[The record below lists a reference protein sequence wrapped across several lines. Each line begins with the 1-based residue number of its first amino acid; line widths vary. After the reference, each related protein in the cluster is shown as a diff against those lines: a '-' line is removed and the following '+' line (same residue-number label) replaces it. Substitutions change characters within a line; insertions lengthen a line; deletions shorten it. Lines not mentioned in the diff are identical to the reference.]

1 VTQLEGTD
9 EATALEQARARLEAA
24 LNGNEHWRA
33 LRRGAGDPGL
43 EGHERALAGNPLYK
57 SWKVVNDG
65 LESLRRASDPEP
77 APGELASDVAGDA
90 PADDLTRI
98 RGISADLARRINALG
113 VTRYDQ
119 IAAWRSGDVRKVA
132 EALGLGRA
140 ISRQNWIEQA
150 ALLVRRAQ
158 GTQIEA
164 APRPASVAV
173 PSIPVAATQAA
184 PPAQSQ
190 RPAAHQDPEGTVDPP
205 EDVIDLPDILER
217 IRSDAA
223 ARGDALPTV
232 SLDTEA
238 VPQHGPDEAEVE
250 EIEPEEPAKPEPA
263 PFTTATADAPPAG
276 APSPVQ
282 RSPIPTVAASSHVNT
297 DAAER
302 AKRLEDDRRR
312 LSESAERGL
321 GPDEAEATVTF
332 VIQEPVLRAPQ
343 TTDAPAVRGEHRQL
357 PSDALSRLGLDQRAP
372 TEAFVPPSKQAKE
385 AEVVIVS
392 AEGAGPAG
400 RRTGSVRR
408 FLRALTGS

>member
-1 VTQLEGTD
+1 
-9 EATALEQARARLEAA
+9 LEQARTRLEAA

-33 LRRGAGDPGL
+33 LRQGVGDPGL

-57 SWKVVNDG
+57 SWKVVNEG

-77 APGELASDVAGDA
+77 ATSEPASDVTGDA

-98 RGISADLARRINALG
+98 RGVSADLARRINALG

-158 GTQIEA
+158 GAQTEA
-164 APRPASVAV
+164 APCPASVAA
-173 PSIPVAATQAA
+173 PSIPAAATEAA
-184 PPAQSQ
+184 PPAQS
-190 RPAAHQDPEGTVDPP
+190 RSSAAHQEPEGTIDPP
-205 EDVIDLPDILER
+205 EDAIDLPDILER

-238 VPQHGPDEAEVE
+238 VPQPGPDETEVE
-250 EIEPEEPAKPEPA
+250 EIEPDEPAKPEPA
-263 PFTTATADAPPAG
+263 LFTTATADAPPAG

-332 VIQEPVLRAPQ
+332 VIQERTLWAPQ
-343 TTDAPAVRGEHRQL
+343 TTDGPAVRGEQRL
-357 PSDALSRLGLDQRAP
+357 LSSDALSRLGPDQRAP
-372 TEAFVPPSKQAKE
+372 AEAFVPPSNQAKE

-392 AEGAGPAG
+392 ADGAGPSG